1 MRCKYGFW
9 GAVVALCTLAG
20 CNKLLET
27 TAMEEPPVEAG
38 TLPDIS
44 VEQVARLFAG
54 LPIGAG
60 QMEEVHDAVCASAG
74 NGYDEEYTLRDL
86 LSTPGSGVGDA
97 ATRAPARSYERPL
110 RDLLREAL
118 TATRAGSAEDYLS
131 QLTASDLQL
140 YWPFSESWDGTQLP
154 VVTFDPGDFAVENT
168 GYALQPDGSVE
179 TVLVSEAMAQRRPV
193 WVVNR
198 NSDADYTSLELLR
211 RQDPSWGQGGGDIL
225 VRSASSADKDIKTL
239 ILRSVKAKRNFD
251 SWFCGGSELLFKVGS
266 VEDFWASTEAE
277 LRLYQ
282 PSITDFMIV
291 VRRDQLGQELPFN
304 AVLISEWTSQLTNC
318 AVMIVEDDGG
328 SQSSWKCTAL
338 VSYNSK
344 KYGFELEIPLNSRDD
359 IIWRGSLTR
368 SYIERYSGTTG
379 HFGDLDLV
387 LELV

>member
-1 MRCKYGFW
+1 MRCKYVFW
-9 GAVVALCTLAG
+9 GTAVALCTLAG
-20 CNKLLET
+20 CHKLLET
-27 TAMEEPPVEAG
+27 TAMGEPPVEAG

-54 LPIGAG
+54 LPIGPG

-97 ATRAPARSYERPL
+97 ATRAPVRSYERPL

-118 TATRAGSAEDYLS
+118 AATRAGSAEDYLS
-131 QLTASDLQL
+131 RLTASDLQL

-251 SWFCGGSELLFKVGS
+251 SWFCGGSELVFKVGS

-368 SYIERYSGTTG
+368 SYIERYSGTVG
-379 HFGDLDLV
+379 HFGDIDLV
-387 LELV
+387 LELQ

>member
-118 TATRAGSAEDYLS
+118 TATRAASAEDYLS

-179 TVLVSEAMAQRRPV
+179 SVLVNEAMAQRRPV

-198 NSDADYTSLELLR
+198 NSDADYTALELLR

-291 VRRDQLGQELPFN
+291 VKRDQVGVEIPFD
-304 AVLISEWTSQLTNC
+304 
-318 AVMIVEDDGG
+318 AVMVSELTDQLESIAFMIIEDDGG
-328 SQSSWKCTAL
+328 KRSTWKCSTK
-338 VSYNSK
+338 VTVKSK
-344 KYGFELEIPLNSRDD
+344 AFGIDLEIPLNTADD
-359 IIWRGSLTR
+359 IVWRGQLTG
-368 SYIERYSGTTG
+368 RYLDKFSGTMG
-379 HFGDLDLV
+379 HFGDVDLL
-387 LELV
+387 LEFI